1 MKWNKLQICGL
12 IFAFAMAGCSQ
23 HDSQTSN
30 PMFEKLLQSSVEEL
44 KLKTTVQR
52 VWGFGKF
59 DNWNLNQDDGNL
71 IFSNNDGTTAVCPAQ
86 IIGTF
91 DSESKTW
98 LWAWNNP
105 SVADKLKTDSLKVK
119 AYGETNHI
127 SLLTT
132 AEYACD
138 ESNAW
143 AMTSLAVK
151 LCGAQGAYRGPAGST
166 YVFISFGEVKLSKAK

>member
-12 IFAFAMAGCSQ
+12 FFAFAMIGCSR

-30 PMFEKLLQSSVEEL
+30 PMFEKLMQSSVEEL
-44 KLKTTVQR
+44 KLKTTAQQ

-59 DNWNLNQDDGNL
+59 DSWNLNQDDGNL
-71 IFSNNDGTTAVCPAQ
+71 IFSNKDGITAVCPAQ

-98 LWAWNNP
+98 LWAWDNP
-105 SVADKLKTDSLKVK
+105 SIADSLKTDSLKVK

-127 SLLTT
+127 SQLTT
-132 AEYACD
+132 AEYVCD

-143 AMTSLAVK
+143 AMTSFAVK